1 MCKQRMLP
9 KMSFTYCTFFTAN
22 ADFLP
27 LYFSEQPSLLCS
39 WSVGRVVEG
48 SGMEGFWD
56 AAVTEGAKEAR
67 SSGRASDGRE

>member
-1 MCKQRMLP
+1 MQT
-9 KMSFTYCTFFTAN
+9 TYVAKNEFYLLHFFTAN

-27 LYFSEQPSLLCS
+27 LYFSEQPSRVCS

>member
-1 MCKQRMLP
+1 MQT
-9 KMSFTYCTFFTAN
+9 TYVAKNEFDLLHFFTAN
-22 ADFLP
+22 ADLLP
-27 LYFSEQPSLLCS
+27 LYFSEQPPLLCS